1 MSFDIQT
8 KDSGVIWTPPDD
20 VKGRKV
26 STAWHPFWR
35 VFLGN
40 RVFVPVATVV
50 KVSRRRQKLVHWTG
64 LKHSRRKKNHIYWR
78 NITKLF
84 ISNGGTRWRS
94 WLRHCATSGKVA
106 GSIPSGVIGIFH
118 WHNPSCRTMALGST
132 LPPTEMST
140 RNIFWGGKGGRFV
153 GLTTLSS
160 YWVLVTK
167 SGSLK
172 LLEPSGPVQACNGI
186 A

>member
-64 LKHSRRKKNHIYWR
+64 LKHSRRKKNHINWR

-118 WHNPSCRTMALGST
+118 WHNPSCRTVTLGLNST
-132 LPPTEMST
+132 SD
-140 RNIFWGGKGGRFV
+140 RNEYQEYFLLYRRPQFLIYGSWCHAV
-153 GLTTLSS
+153 GHVSCSKKNVNKTF
-160 YWVLVTK
+160 
-167 SGSLK
+167 
-172 LLEPSGPVQACNGI
+172 
-186 A
+186 